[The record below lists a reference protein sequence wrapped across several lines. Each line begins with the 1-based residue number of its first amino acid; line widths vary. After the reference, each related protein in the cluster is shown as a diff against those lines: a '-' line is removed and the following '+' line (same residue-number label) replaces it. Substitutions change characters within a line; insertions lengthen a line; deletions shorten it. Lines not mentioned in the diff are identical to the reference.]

1 MLRNLPIYLIGIA
14 FLLCNLFFFVNTSF
28 ASNNYTRD
36 DYYGLKYVKLDTSE
50 KAESEDAK
58 KDETLAEEKEAK
70 GKMNVYF
77 CGCYGD
83 EWKQPVNQP
92 VHEKCPFCGMGT
104 KETGCGN
111 LLKTE

>member
-1 MLRNLPIYLIGIA
+1 MAQKLMIYVLGTA
-14 FLLCNLFFFVNTSF
+14 FILCNLFLFVNTSV
-28 ASNNYTRD
+28 ATVDSVRD
-36 DYYGLKYVKLDTSE
+36 EYYGIKSVSLEGAE
-50 KAESEDAK
+50 KAESEESK
-58 KDETLAEEKEAK
+58 KDETPAQGGGTK

-83 EWKQPVNQP
+83 EWKQPVGEP
-92 VHEKCPFCGMGT
+92 VHEKCPICGMGT

>member
-14 FLLCNLFFFVNTSF
+14 FLLCNLFFFVNTSV
-28 ASNNYTRD
+28 AADDSTRE
-36 DYYGLKYVKLDTSE
+36 DYYGIKSVNLEDTE

-77 CGCYGD
+77 CGYYGD

-92 VHEKCPFCGMGT
+92 VHELCPICGMGT

>member
-1 MLRNLPIYLIGIA
+1 MARKLMIFVSVIA
-14 FLLCNLFFFVNTSF
+14 FILCNLFFFANTSV
-28 ASNNYTRD
+28 AIEDSTRD
-36 DYYGLKYVKLDTSE
+36 DYYGLKYVKLVASE
-50 KAESEDAK
+50 KAESEEPK
-58 KDETLAEEKEAK
+58 KDEIPAQGGETK

-83 EWKQPVNQP
+83 EWKQHVSEE
-92 VHEKCPFCGMGT
+92 VYEKCPICGMGT

>member
-1 MLRNLPIYLIGIA
+1 MIYVLGIA
-14 FLLCNLFFFVNTSF
+14 FILCNLFFFANISVAIDGS
-28 ASNNYTRD
+28 TRD
-36 DYYGLKYVKLDTSE
+36 DYYGYEYGRLVASE
-50 KAESEDAK
+50 EAESEEPT
-58 KDETLAEEKEAK
+58 KDETPAQGGETK

-83 EWKQPVNQP
+83 EWKQPVSEE
-92 VHEKCPFCGMGT
+92 VYEKCPICGMGT

>member
-1 MLRNLPIYLIGIA
+1 MARKLMIYVLGIV
-14 FLLCNLFFFVNTSF
+14 FILCNLFFFVNTSF
-28 ASNNYTRD
+28 AIDDSTRD
-36 DYYGLKYVKLDTSE
+36 DYYGYEYGRLVASE
-50 KAESEDAK
+50 KAETDEPEQDESSAK
-58 KDETLAEEKEAK
+58 EKKTE

-83 EWKQPVNQP
+83 EWKQLVGEP
-92 VHEKCPFCGMGT
+92 VHEKCPICGMGT

>member
-1 MLRNLPIYLIGIA
+1 MAHKLMIYLIGTTFIL
-14 FLLCNLFFFVNTSF
+14 FNLFLFANTSV
-28 ASNNYTRD
+28 AADDSVRD
-36 DYYGLKYVKLDTSE
+36 EYYGIKSVNLENTE

-58 KDETLAEEKEAK
+58 KGETLAEEKEAK
-70 GKMNVYF
+70 WKMNVYF

-83 EWKQPVNQP
+83 EWKQPVSEP
-92 VHEKCPFCGMGT
+92 VHEKCPICGMGT

>member
-1 MLRNLPIYLIGIA
+1 MNIASSLKQFLKNIHVQITNRINIGYNK
-14 FLLCNLFFFVNTSF
+14 FN
-28 ASNNYTRD
+28 
-36 DYYGLKYVKLDTSE
+36 GLKYVKLDTSE

-58 KDETLAEEKEAK
+58 KDETPAQGGETK

-83 EWKQPVNQP
+83 EWKQPVGEP

>member
-1 MLRNLPIYLIGIA
+1 MARKLMFYVLGIT
-14 FLLCNLFFFVNTSF
+14 FILCNLFFFVNTSV
-28 ASNNYTRD
+28 AVDDSTRE
-36 DYYGLKYVKLDTSE
+36 DYYGYEYGRLVASEEAETEEHKKYETP
-50 KAESEDAK
+50 AK
-58 KDETLAEEKEAK
+58 GEETK

-92 VHEKCPFCGMGT
+92 VHELCPICGMGT